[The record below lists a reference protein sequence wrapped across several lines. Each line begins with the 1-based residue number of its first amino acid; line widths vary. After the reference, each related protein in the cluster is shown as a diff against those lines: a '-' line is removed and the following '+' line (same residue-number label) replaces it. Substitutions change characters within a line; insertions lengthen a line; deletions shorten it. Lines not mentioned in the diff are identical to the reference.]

1 MKKVSI
7 FILLAL
13 IFNPLAFGAA
23 EDVLIRDQA
32 GNYADINS
40 DGSINAA
47 LYGTIPSGFV
57 TFPTSR
63 ILITSPG
70 ATTAGYGTTNTT
82 VRRYANGIVA
92 TGTDITSADT
102 AAAGTSINLVN
113 AGYYCMSAS
122 DYNSGSSATFGFT
135 LNGTHLTAS
144 IVGGTLGPLEVLNHM
159 STPGGSQTGSVNYC
173 GSFASGDII
182 RVQAGG
188 TGPNATDNLA
198 RIDVSRVR

>member
-40 DGSINAA
+40 DGSIPVS
-47 LYGTIPSGFV
+47 LSGTLPSNSV
-57 TFPTSR
+57 SYPTSR

-82 VRRYANGIVA
+82 VRRYANGVVA

-122 DYNSGSSATFGFT
+122 DYNSASSSTFGLT
-135 LNGTHLTAS
+135 LNGTHLTSS
-144 IVGGTLGPLEVLNHM
+144 IVGGTLGATELLDHA
-159 STPGGSQTGSVNYC
+159 STPGASQTDSVNYC